1 MHTGETA
8 CINRP
13 VTLPDLM
20 LAGHL
25 HDYIFLTVV
34 NQQCGGPYS
43 CGGRCPVCPF
53 LDPTSQHYRPSR
65 YVKKR
70 TYSMILERILD
81 TFCHELDKSSRTQ
94 YEVFDYV
101 VKST

>member
-1 MHTGETA
+1 M
-8 CINRP
+8 
-13 VTLPDLM
+13 
-20 LAGHL
+20 
-25 HDYIFLTVV
+25 
-34 NQQCGGPYS
+34 
-43 CGGRCPVCPF
+43 CPF